1 MHHKRIMFSLF
12 FKHLSQAKR
21 PISTYPVLGR
31 WALNQTDSLVHRKID
46 LANEDHC
53 GCCIHLDEKKQEEKQ
68 TDDLFVI
75 CNDDI
80 VCVYSDK

>member
-1 MHHKRIMFSLF
+1 MFSLF

>member
-1 MHHKRIMFSLF
+1 MFSLLF
-12 FKHLSQAKR
+12 RRFSQVKR

-31 WALNQTDSLVHRKID
+31 WALNQTDSLVYRKID

-53 GCCIHLDEKKQEEKQ
+53 GCCFPSEEKKQEE

-75 CNDDI
+75 CEDDI
-80 VCVYSDK
+80 VCVSDKF